1 MILLVAGSRGAQRG
15 NLSAKK
21 QMSSWRR
28 GDGKWLVKRSS
39 LPIIAVYALMLGFTG
54 CSATTPVVSEWRNPG
69 YSSASFKR
77 IMVGGLGGATSVRR
91 NFEDEFVTQ
100 LRAVGIDALPS
111 YRYMPE
117 TEQIDEANL
126 KQAAQKSGADAA
138 IIARSIQV
146 EEKRQLSPSYF
157 PAPWF
162 GFYGSH
168 VGASWSGL
176 YGAPSVYRYNEYTSE
191 TTLYDVAKNEVVWS
205 GTITTT
211 DPSDV
216 KTAIKKYVEVV
227 MRALREKNLLGAHE

>member
-1 MILLVAGSRGAQRG
+1 M
-15 NLSAKK
+15 NLSVKK
-21 QMSSWRR
+21 QIGRR
-28 GDGKWLVKRSS
+28 CRGGGKWLVKCSY
-39 LPIIAVYALMLGFTG
+39 LPITVVYALTLGFTG

-69 YSSASFKR
+69 YRSASFKR

-91 NFEDEFVTQ
+91 NFEDEFVAQ
-100 LRAVGIDALPS
+100 LHAVGIDALPS

-168 VGASWSGL
+168 VGASWYGL

-191 TTLYDVAKNEVVWS
+191 TTLYDLAKNEVVWS

-216 KTAIKKYVEVV
+216 KTAIKRYVEVV
-227 MRALREKNLLGAHE
+227 MGALREKNLLGAHE